1 MFEFEVLWV
10 RGGTTISQTVFI
22 DKDMLL
28 ELAVETIDSAL
39 DDVTLDGYEIHVH
52 QVV

>member
-1 MFEFEVLWV
+1 MFEFEVIWV

-22 DKDMLL
+22 DKEMLL
-28 ELAVETIDSAL
+28 EIALEGIDSAL
-39 DDVTLDGYEIHVH
+39 DDVNLDGYEIHVH

>member
-1 MFEFEVLWV
+1 MYEFEVLWV

-28 ELAVETIDSAL
+28 ELAIETVDSSL
-39 DDVTLDGYEIHVH
+39 DNVDLDGYEIHVH
-52 QVV
+52 QVT